1 MATVTSKKRRAA
13 AGSAT
18 PRAADP
24 YAAFAA
30 VYDEYMNHVPYAAWA
45 DYLLRRYA
53 SLQGRRAPA
62 VLDLAC
68 GTGLLLEQ
76 LQGRVDR
83 VQGFDG
89 SAAMLARARFRL
101 PGLDL
106 KQGRI
111 DRRLPYRD
119 ASAAWLL
126 CTHDSLNYLT
136 TARELG
142 AHLRQ
147 AARVLAPDGLYS
159 TDLVTLHNIL
169 TYFDGQEARYRFRGC
184 RLRWGNA
191 YDRNTR
197 IMQSDLEFQYADG
210 RVLREVH
217 LQRYYEPEELLEFAR
232 AAGLALVGRDG
243 DYERRAPR
251 KRDNLWN
258 FHFCAASAADRV
270 ASGVRGAQT
279 ARRGANHGAL

>member
-1 MATVTSKKRRAA
+1 MATVTSKKRKVGAASRAA
-13 AGSAT
+13 RA
-18 PRAADP
+18 AADP

-45 DYLLRRYA
+45 DYLLRRHV
-53 SLQGRRAPA
+53 SLVGRRPAA

-68 GTGLLLEQ
+68 GTGLLLEH
-76 LQGRVDR
+76 LQGRVER
-83 VQGFDG
+83 VLGLDG

-119 ASAAWLL
+119 GSAPWLL

-136 TARELG
+136 AARDLS

-147 AARVLAPDGLYS
+147 AARVLAPGGLYS
-159 TDLVTLHNIL
+159 TDLVSLHNIV

-191 YDRNTR
+191 YDRTTR

-210 RVLREVH
+210 RTLYEVH
-217 LQRYYEPEELLEFAR
+217 RQRYYEPDELLEAAR
-232 AAGLALVGRDG
+232 AAGLELVARDG

-258 FHFCAASAADRV
+258 FHFRA
-270 ASGVRGAQT
+270 GA
-279 ARRGANHGAL
+279 GAMERPA

>member
-1 MATVTSKKRRAA
+1 MATVTSKKRK
-13 AGSAT
+13 AGSGSAA

-45 DYLLRRYA
+45 DYLLRQYA
-53 SLQGRRAPA
+53 RLVGRRPPA

-68 GTGLLLEQ
+68 GTGLLLEH
-76 LQGRVDR
+76 LQGRVER
-83 VQGFDG
+83 VQGLDA

-101 PGLDL
+101 PGLDF

-119 ASAAWLL
+119 GSAAWLL
-126 CTHDSLNYLT
+126 CTHDSVNYLT
-136 TARELG
+136 APRDLDL
-142 AHLRQ
+142 HLRQ

-184 RLRWGNA
+184 RLIWGNA

-217 LQRYYEPEELLEFAR
+217 LQRYYEPEELLEAAR
-232 AAGLALVGRDG
+232 TAGLELAGRDG

-258 FHFCAASAADRV
+258 FHFRRAESAP
-270 ASGVRGAQT
+270 GT
-279 ARRGANHGAL
+279 RRHGAL